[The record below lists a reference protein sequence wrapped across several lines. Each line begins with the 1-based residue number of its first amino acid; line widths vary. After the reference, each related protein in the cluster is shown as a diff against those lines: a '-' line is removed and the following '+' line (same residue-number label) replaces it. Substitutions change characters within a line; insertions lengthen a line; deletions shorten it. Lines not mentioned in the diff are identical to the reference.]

1 MNTYKFSI
9 PIKILYYIDE
19 TNIEIESIKDIK
31 KLQKKYD
38 IDLDFVIDEFEY
50 KMDINDENSQDD
62 EEYLSITKEEI
73 FDSVINELWD
83 DILPSLN
90 MDYDLSDIDDKTV
103 EKIFKVVSNN
113 FNNSKLQQYY
123 KQFDIEIKMDGFNID
138 DSLLYVSVYSDKN
151 LNDDDLEDIRKFID
165 NQCSD
170 GWGEEFEKN
179 DISSD
184 IDENDRY
191 VYVKTWILNKETK
204 LIE

>member
-9 PIKILYYIDE
+9 PVKISYYIDE

-38 IDLDFVIDEFEY
+38 TDLDFVIDEFEY

-73 FDSVINELWD
+73 FNGVINDLWD
-83 DILPSLN
+83 DILSSLN
-90 MDYDLSDIDDKTV
+90 IDYDLSDIDDKTI

-113 FNNSKLQQYY
+113 FNNSKLHQHY
-123 KQFDIEIKMDGFNID
+123 KQTDIEIKMDGFNID
-138 DSLLYVSVYSDKN
+138 DSVLYITVYSDKN
-151 LNDDDLEDIRKFID
+151 LNNDDLEDIRKYID
-165 NQCSD
+165 SQCSD

-204 LIE
+204 IIK

>member
-9 PIKILYYIDE
+9 PVKISYYIDE

-38 IDLDFVIDEFEY
+38 TDLDFVIDEFEY

-73 FDSVINELWD
+73 FNGVINDLWD
-83 DILPSLN
+83 DILSSLN
-90 MDYDLSDIDDKTV
+90 IDYDLSDIDDKTI

-123 KQFDIEIKMDGFNID
+123 KQTDIEIKMDGFNID
-138 DSLLYVSVYSDKN
+138 ESVLYITVYSDKN
-151 LNDDDLEDIRKFID
+151 LNNDDLEDIRKYID
-165 NQCSD
+165 SQCSD

-204 LIE
+204 IIK

>member
-38 IDLDFVIDEFEY
+38 TDLDFVIDEFEY

>member
-38 IDLDFVIDEFEY
+38 TDLDFVIDEFEY

-73 FDSVINELWD
+73 FDSVLNELWD
-83 DILPSLN
+83 DILQSLN
-90 MDYDLSDIDDKTV
+90 MDYDLSDIDNKTV

>member
-9 PIKILYYIDE
+9 PVKISYYIDG

-38 IDLDFVIDEFEY
+38 TDLDFVIDEFEY

-73 FDSVINELWD
+73 FNGVINDLWD
-83 DILPSLN
+83 DILSSLN
-90 MDYDLSDIDDKTV
+90 IDYDLSDIDDKTI

-123 KQFDIEIKMDGFNID
+123 KQTDIEIKMDGFNID
-138 DSLLYVSVYSDKN
+138 ESVLYITVYSDKN
-151 LNDDDLEDIRKFID
+151 LNNDDLEDIRKYID
-165 NQCSD
+165 SQCSD

-204 LIE
+204 IIK

>member
-38 IDLDFVIDEFEY
+38 TDLDFVIDEFEY

-73 FDSVINELWD
+73 FDSVLNELWD
-83 DILPSLN
+83 DILQSLN

>member
-9 PIKILYYIDE
+9 PVKISYYIDG

-38 IDLDFVIDEFEY
+38 TDLDFVIDEFEY

-73 FDSVINELWD
+73 FNGVINDLWD
-83 DILPSLN
+83 DILSSLN
-90 MDYDLSDIDDKTV
+90 IDYDLSDIDDKTI
-103 EKIFKVVSNN
+103 EKIFKVASNN

-123 KQFDIEIKMDGFNID
+123 KQTDIEIKMDGFNID
-138 DSLLYVSVYSDKN
+138 ESVLYITVYSDKN
-151 LNDDDLEDIRKFID
+151 LNNDDLEDIRKYID
-165 NQCSD
+165 SQCSD

-204 LIE
+204 IIK